1 MVRSQAPAW
10 EREELQ
16 AQNKTQNPNPKLEGL
31 LLDTQQLKTRYL
43 TANFIG
49 LALIVSVFIY
59 AVVVQ
64 VLKWTLAPFSGFA
77 ALAPGQAQVL
87 KYIFVALAIGHF
99 FLIKLVQK
107 IMAAGTA
114 ERLFQ
119 TAVIT
124 FALSEAVA
132 IFGLVLFL
140 LTGNS
145 MDFYLFMFLS
155 LFYFWFF
162 YPKYQDWETQLRAQ
176 SPPRAR
182 GASKS

>member
-1 MVRSQAPAW
+1 M
-10 EREELQ
+10 
-16 AQNKTQNPNPKLEGL
+16 N
-31 LLDTQQLKTRYL
+31 TQQLKTRYL

-49 LALIVSVFIY
+49 LALIISVFAY
-59 AVVVQ
+59 AVVVW

-77 ALAPGQAQVL
+77 ALEPGQAQVL
-87 KYIFVALAIGHF
+87 KYVFVALAIGHF
-99 FLIKLVQK
+99 FLIKFIQK

-114 ERLFQ
+114 GRLFQ
-119 TAVIT
+119 VAVIT
-124 FALSEAVA
+124 FALCEAVA

-145 MDFYLFMFLS
+145 LDFYLFMFLS

-162 YPKYQDWETQLRAQ
+162 YPKYQDWEAQLRAH
-176 SPPRAR
+176 SPSRAR